1 MTYKLTNKAEDD
13 IITIYLQGVQ
23 EFGVTQAEAYHAD
36 LEKVFALIADT
47 PFIARER
54 LELSPPIRIHPHA
67 SHLILYHI
75 ENDGTVLIIRVRNSR
90 EDWIRNPQG

>member
-1 MTYKLTNKAEDD
+1 
-13 IITIYLQGVQ
+13 VQ
-23 EFGVTQAEAYHAD
+23 EFGVAQAEAYHAD

-47 PFIARER
+47 PYITRER
-54 LELSPPIRIHPHA
+54 LELTPPIRIHPHA

-75 ENDGTVLIIRVRNSR
+75 ENDGTVLIVRIRHSR